1 MIKFFRKIRYDLM
14 EKNKTGKYLKYAIG
28 EIILVVIGILIAL
41 SINNW
46 NEDRKENR
54 YLNLVYEQLQKDLQ
68 ADTLNVSQRIKS
80 YSQKNNRLTDIIERS
95 IPISYY
101 DTINKTNFSNCEK
114 CRSDVASADPFQNL
128 DKGYQ
133 LLKSINTDQNNK
145 VDSLSFK
152 IDDFY
157 KTYNEIFPDLNKM
170 LLDIVIEAI
179 DDYQQYDWFVQ
190 WSVFERRT
198 YNKEFVAYIFESDEY
213 RTKSARHLIYSKY
226 YLSRLNDYNKN
237 ATEILKLLDEKLKE

>member
-1 MIKFFRKIRYDLM
+1 MIKLFRKIRYELM
-14 EKNKTGKYLKYAIG
+14 EQNKTGKYIKYAIG
-28 EIILVVIGILIAL
+28 EIVLVVIGILIAL

-46 NEDRKENR
+46 NENRKENK
-54 YLNLVYEQLQKDLQ
+54 YLNQVYVQLQKDLQ
-68 ADTLNVSQRIKS
+68 ADTLNVSQRIES
-80 YSQKNNRLTDIIERS
+80 YSQKNKRLTDIIDRN
-95 IPISYY
+95 IPIAYY
-101 DTINKTNFSNCEK
+101 DTINETNFANCEK
-114 CRSDVASADPFQNL
+114 CRSDVSSADPFQNL

-133 LLKSINTDQNNK
+133 LLKSLNTDQYNK

-157 KTYNEIFPDLNKM
+157 KTYIEVFPDMNKR
-170 LLDIVIEAI
+170 LLDIVIEAL
-179 DDYQQYDWFVQ
+179 DDYQQYDWFVE

-198 YNKEFVAYIFESDEY
+198 YNKEFVTYIFESDEY

-226 YLSRLNDYNKN
+226 YLRQLKDYNTN